1 MLKTSKLM
9 RILTF
14 TVLIGLLIS
23 CNESTQ
29 KNNSDSLAQ
38 TQIDSISKEKPKLIE
53 QKQVLDYLKIIGDSV
68 EIPSFDIELKLS
80 QKAEKKL
87 KNDNESVIVMAY
99 FSGDPI
105 ENIPNK
111 YVDNVEMG
119 ELFLLSYPIELTDKR
134 LAKFENIKF
143 SLELYNLLANKDI
156 RLLINVYSGRKST
169 NINLLDCGILQ
180 DSMSKIKGK
189 RFTIKGKLI
198 YND

>member
-1 MLKTSKLM
+1 M
-9 RILTF
+9 RILIF

-23 CNESTQ
+23 YNESTQ
-29 KNNSDSLAQ
+29 RNNSDSLDQ
-38 TQIDSISKEKPKLIE
+38 TQTDLINKEKSKLIE
-53 QKQVLDYLKIIGDSV
+53 QKQGLNYLKIIGDSV

-80 QKAEKKL
+80 EKAEKKL
-87 KNDNESVIVMAY
+87 KNNNESVIVMAY

-111 YVDNVEMG
+111 YVDNLEMN
-119 ELFLLSYPIELTDKR
+119 ELFLLSYPIELNDKR

-143 SLELYNLLANKDI
+143 PLELYNLLANKDI

-169 NINLLDCGILQ
+169 NSNLLDCGILQ
-180 DSMSKIKGK
+180 GSMSKIKGK

-198 YND
+198 YDD